1 MRTERPPDSTGIG
14 LQERPPR
21 AGDDHPRRTAMTLQ
35 LTDDEVA
42 ALQAQARAE
51 HRSAED
57 VAADAVREYAA
68 RNAHRILVQAATERV
83 VERYAEALRGLGQR

>member
-1 MRTERPPDSTGIG
+1 MRTERPPESTGVG
-14 LQERPPR
+14 LREPLSR
-21 AGDDHPRRTAMTLQ
+21 GDANPRRTALTLQ

-42 ALQAQARAE
+42 VLQAQARAE

-57 VAADAVREYAA
+57 VAADAVREYTA
-68 RNAHRILVQAATERV
+68 RHAHRVLVQTATERV

>member
-1 MRTERPPDSTGIG
+1 MSTERPPDSTGIG

-21 AGDDHPRRTAMTLQ
+21 GSDDHPRTAMTLR
-35 LTDDEVA
+35 LSDDEVA
-42 ALQAQARAE
+42 VLQAQARAE

-57 VAADAVREYAA
+57 VAADAVREYTA
-68 RNAHRILVQAATERV
+68 RHAHRILVQTATERV

>member
-1 MRTERPPDSTGIG
+1 
-14 LQERPPR
+14 
-21 AGDDHPRRTAMTLQ
+21 MTLQ

-42 ALQAQARAE
+42 VLQAQARAE

-57 VAADAVREYAA
+57 VAADAVREYTA
-68 RNAHRILVQAATERV
+68 RHAHRILVQTATERV